1 MNTNRID
8 DILEKS
14 GATSLATAPRVRA
27 SLTGLVADSRATRTV
42 RRTRSRRALLFIP
55 IFAVAT
61 LALTGGTLL
70 VDSSLT
76 PDIHIP
82 LTYTTV
88 LGVTYSCSI
97 DIDGGTLFVA
107 DSTAAADYLRTQ
119 DWTGVGQR
127 IYDRA
132 VQLRGAEQTPDA
144 DGNYLI
150 PPADSHLIVP
160 TQALEG
166 GSPLTWVGA
175 VHELTIQTVPEELVP
190 SSDYTSQWQSDCS
203 GALL

>member
-1 MNTNRID
+1 MNANRII
-8 DILEKS
+8 DILEES
-14 GATSLATAPRVRA
+14 GRTSLSTDPRVRA
-27 SLTGLVADSRATRTV
+27 SLIALVADSRSTTAART
-42 RRTRSRRALLFIP
+42 TRSRKGLLFVP
-55 IFAVAT
+55 IFAIGT
-61 LALTGGTLL
+61 LALTGGALL

-88 LGVTYSCSI
+88 LGVTYTCSI

-107 DSTAAADYLRTQ
+107 DSTAGANYLRAQ

-132 VQLRGAEQTPDA
+132 VQLRGAEQTADA
-144 DGNYLI
+144 DGNYLF
-150 PPADSHLIVP
+150 PPPDSHLVVP
-160 TQALEG
+160 TEVLAG
-166 GSPLTWVGA
+166 GSPLTWVAA
-175 VHELTIQTVPEELVP
+175 VHELTIQTVPAELVP
-190 SSDYTSQWQSDCS
+190 SSDYTSQWQSDCT